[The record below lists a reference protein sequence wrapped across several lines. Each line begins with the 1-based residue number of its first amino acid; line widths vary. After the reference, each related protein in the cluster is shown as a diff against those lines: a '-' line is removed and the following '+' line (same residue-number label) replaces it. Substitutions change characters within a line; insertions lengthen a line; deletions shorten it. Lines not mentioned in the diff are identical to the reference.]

1 MNFGRGATT
10 KDIDITKLEIDDS
23 ICDVTFCCVFFAGIQ
38 FPRRSNVIQRHATP
52 CNTLNDLWY

>member
-23 ICDVTFCCVFFAGIQ
+23 ICDATFCCVFFAGIQ
-38 FPRRSNVIQRHATP
+38 FP
-52 CNTLNDLWY
+52 